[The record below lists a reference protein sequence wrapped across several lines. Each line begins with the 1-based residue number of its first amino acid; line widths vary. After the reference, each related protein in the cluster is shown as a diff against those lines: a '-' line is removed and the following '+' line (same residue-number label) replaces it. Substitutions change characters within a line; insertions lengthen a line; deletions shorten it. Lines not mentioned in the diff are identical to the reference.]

1 MSLPGDSGRYGL
13 AWLVAG
19 LIAFV
24 FCAHDILVRDTDW
37 TRMMAGHPWETLA
50 RFGRPDLTLLPDLL
64 APALETVLM
73 ATLASFVGLV
83 LALPVAWL
91 GAANISPFGLISFTA
106 GRSLMTLSRSVHEMV
121 WALLFVSAVGLGA
134 LPGILA
140 LAVRSVGFLAR
151 TLAEAIED
159 VAPGPIEA
167 IRATGGSPFQVVLF
181 GIVPQVL
188 PTFVGCVIFE
198 WDINIRRSTILGLV
212 GAGGLGLAL
221 FRQMARA
228 DYAGVAAVILVV
240 LALILAGEIISDRAR
255 KAVI

>member
-1 MSLPGDSGRYGL
+1 MSVGQRTPRY
-13 AWLVAG
+13 ASVWLLAG
-19 LIAFV
+19 LMAFA

-37 TRMMAGHPWETLA
+37 ARMMSGHPWETLA
-50 RFGRPDLTLLPDLL
+50 RFARPDFTLIADLL
-64 APALETVLM
+64 EPALETVLM
-73 ATLASFVGLV
+73 ATLASFAGLV

-91 GAANISPFGLISFTA
+91 GAANITPFGQLSFVL
-106 GRSLMTLSRSVHEMV
+106 GRSLMTVSRSVHEMV

-151 TLAEAIED
+151 TMAEAIED

-167 IRATGGSPFQVVLF
+167 IRAAGGSPFQVLLF

-188 PTFVGCVIFE
+188 PAFIGCVIFE

-221 FRQMARA
+221 FHQMARA

-240 LALILAGEIISDRAR
+240 LALILVGELISDRAR
-255 KAVI
+255 RAVI